1 MYDDEHPPRPTK
13 RIHLGKPPTDNFFRR
28 SILEQR
34 TALDLI
40 GLANQQANLD
50 FNGDHVSSLLST
62 LIVSHRLYTESY
74 NDHVD

>member
-1 MYDDEHPPRPTK
+1 MYADEHTARPTK
-13 RIHLGKPPTDNFFRR
+13 KARSKEPSADNFFRR

-62 LIVSHRLYTESY
+62 LIVSHRLYTESHD
-74 NDHVD
+74 DHVD